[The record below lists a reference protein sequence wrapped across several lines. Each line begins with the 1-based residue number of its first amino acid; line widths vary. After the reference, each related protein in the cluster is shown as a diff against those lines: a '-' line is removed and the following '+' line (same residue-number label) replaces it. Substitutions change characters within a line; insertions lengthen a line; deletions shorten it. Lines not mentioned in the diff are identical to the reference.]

1 MKERHSQKVDNSR
14 MDTSRDFLEE
24 CLSFEEAL
32 ELLARLMARMEAER
46 EKGDEGSR

>member
-1 MKERHSQKVDNSR
+1 MKEGRAEKADNSR
-14 MDTSRDFLEE
+14 RDTSRDFLEE

-32 ELLARLMARMEAER
+32 ELLARLMIRFDSER